1 MKIIGWKKKII
12 NFNWG
17 NYLFPL
23 TLHQKCFTLPR
34 LNIMWCGSGDSGD
47 SGGSFESFPT
57 DYGFVNQKEKSNNIV
72 LLFHFVSRF
81 VIGYGLGYY
90 GKGFF
95 RAHLSN
101 NHSVISSFRISV
113 NIISTQQK
121 ELNNREYQRIRWPW
135 FKSVT
140 TL

>member
-1 MKIIGWKKKII
+1 MAVVIAVIAAVVSNPFQPTMALLIKKS
-12 NFNWG
+12 N
-17 NYLFPL
+17 
-23 TLHQKCFTLPR
+23 
-34 LNIMWCGSGDSGD
+34 
-47 SGGSFESFPT
+47 
-57 DYGFVNQKEKSNNIV
+57 SNNIV

-121 ELNNREYQRIRWPW
+121 ELNNREYQRIR
-135 FKSVT
+135 
-140 TL
+140 